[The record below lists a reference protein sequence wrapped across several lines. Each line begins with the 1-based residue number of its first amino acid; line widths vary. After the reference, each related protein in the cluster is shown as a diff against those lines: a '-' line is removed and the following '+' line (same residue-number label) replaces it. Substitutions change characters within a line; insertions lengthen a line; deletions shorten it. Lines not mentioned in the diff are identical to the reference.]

1 MAEPSIIE
9 ETSSNAA
16 DGTGPARNIDR
27 KAYLASLYAYFGKFG
42 YSIISFPITFLLIK
56 HLTPGDFGAY
66 NLFLSMIFFSS
77 ILTNLGTLG
86 VIQRYLPEFLQ
97 KNEIANVRRTIKLG
111 ALLRLAGGIVCVWI
125 LLSFTESIFTL
136 LDLPETYTGYAL
148 LVGLLLLTTVEA
160 QLFGDGVLGA
170 ALDHKTLTFGRLAS
184 NLLMLA
190 GVVAVFHYGLG
201 LREVVGVRLAS
212 SICLLSFY
220 VFRVYTTMFRGDAI
234 SDDRLP
240 YQRMAK
246 YGGFYLMNVF
256 GTFLFDVAIDNFIIS
271 HYLGA
276 SAVGKYTFAVFVVS
290 LVAFFFPIRMLTPI
304 LVNLAIRR
312 FSESGRIAVLSKMFT
327 TMSKLICF
335 GILPATIGV
344 YLLSDEIIVL
354 VFNQKYDVASSVIGT
369 MLFFSLFRYFNY
381 AFQILVKP
389 LEILHIS
396 LFQYICSGAN
406 LLLDLWL
413 VPKIGIL
420 GAALATGSSIA
431 LNYLLVYA
439 LVSRHASVKQDWKG
453 LARILVNILVMVAVV
468 VTSKPWISGIGG
480 LFLVVAGG
488 AAAYGICSF
497 SNKAFEDPERD
508 LINKTIG
515 RTIFVF

>member
-42 YSIISFPITFLLIK
+42 NSIISFPITFLLIK

-148 LVGLLLLTTVEA
+148 LVGLLILTTVEA

-190 GVVAVFHYGLG
+190 GVVVAQAN
-201 LREVVGVRLAS
+201 RADAKVRA
-212 SICLLSFY
+212 
-220 VFRVYTTMFRGDAI
+220 
-234 SDDRLP
+234 
-240 YQRMAK
+240 
-246 YGGFYLMNVF
+246 
-256 GTFLFDVAIDNFIIS
+256 
-271 HYLGA
+271 
-276 SAVGKYTFAVFVVS
+276 
-290 LVAFFFPIRMLTPI
+290 
-304 LVNLAIRR
+304 
-312 FSESGRIAVLSKMFT
+312 
-327 TMSKLICF
+327 
-335 GILPATIGV
+335 
-344 YLLSDEIIVL
+344 
-354 VFNQKYDVASSVIGT
+354 
-369 MLFFSLFRYFNY
+369 
-381 AFQILVKP
+381 
-389 LEILHIS
+389 
-396 LFQYICSGAN
+396 
-406 LLLDLWL
+406 
-413 VPKIGIL
+413 
-420 GAALATGSSIA
+420 
-431 LNYLLVYA
+431 
-439 LVSRHASVKQDWKG
+439 HASGPVD
-453 LARILVNILVMVAVV
+453 I
-468 VTSKPWISGIGG
+468 P
-480 LFLVVAGG
+480 F
-488 AAAYGICSF
+488 
-497 SNKAFEDPERD
+497 
-508 LINKTIG
+508 
-515 RTIFVF
+515 